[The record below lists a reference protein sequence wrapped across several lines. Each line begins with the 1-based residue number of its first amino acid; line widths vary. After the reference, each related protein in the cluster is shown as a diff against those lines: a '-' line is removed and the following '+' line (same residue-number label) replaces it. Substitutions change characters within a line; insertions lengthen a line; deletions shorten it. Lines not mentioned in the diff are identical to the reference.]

1 MELNISIRIS
11 GYSSYVDE
19 GTLIDHLKEIADDIK
34 SHAELCSDQNY
45 YRKVNMSWDEQED
58 IHLEISV
65 KNEEETN

>member
-34 SHAELCSDQNY
+34 DHAEFCLYQNY
-45 YRKVNMSWDEQED
+45 YRKVTLDWDNQED
-58 IHLEISV
+58 INLEISV
-65 KNEEETN
+65 KTEEPE